1 MNRAFL
7 GLSARALSLWAL
19 FIVVLLVAASM
30 WLFGW
35 GFFQRETAG
44 FRGETDQIEQISA
57 DADYRIAAYEW
68 FFDQCAAVQTKESEL
83 AAARTELEA
92 EGLSDYR
99 RQQLNANI
107 TAITAARADLI
118 NQYNAEAA
126 KADTAANF
134 QSSDLPYNLDT
145 ESETT
150 TCAASE

>member
-1 MNRAFL
+1 MNRALL
-7 GLSARALSLWAL
+7 GLSARALGAWAL
-19 FIVVLLVAASM
+19 FIAVLLVAASM

-35 GFFQRETAG
+35 GVFARGTAD
-44 FRGETDQIEQISA
+44 FRGETDQIEQISG
-57 DADYRIAAYEW
+57 DADYRIAAYES
-68 FFDQCAAVQTKESEL
+68 FFDQCAAVQTKEAEL
-83 AAARTELEA
+83 AAARAELET

-118 NQYNAEAA
+118 NQYNADAA

-134 QSSDLPYNLDT
+134 RSSDLPYTLDI

-150 TCAASE
+150 TCAATE